1 MIVVVYVEGYR
12 DKIKKLLSKYKNPS
26 NFIFESIPGYAYY
39 VKNNII
45 CFDTIDQIKRNY
57 PRAIFINPAL
67 YEEV

>member
-12 DKIKKLLSKYKNPS
+12 AKIKKLLSKYKNPS
-26 NFIFESIPGYAYY
+26 NFCFETLPGWAYY

-45 CFDTIDQIKRNY
+45 YVDLVNNIKKNY